1 MIDTSEQPKK
11 CYNTCSCVLSVAII
25 IFITLSIAWQNFVT
39 NPRTYNSIENLRT
52 EVRSVRELIDAR
64 YPVDSAS
71 IPEIVAEVESENSL
85 VIGLEKH

>member
-71 IPEIVAEVESENSL
+71 ILDIAAATKAKDSL
-85 VIGLEKH
+85 ANEQEKH